1 MKKYRNPNIP
11 KPTPGDSRDEAL
23 ALVKPPRYVGKP
35 VIVVP
40 PKKKTPRSGER
51 SGPTTKVPAKP
62 MPNPKPINKPGVK
75 PPKRKTGPRP
85 SNRNDI
91 IRNRLRPAGSN

>member
-1 MKKYRNPNIP
+1 MAYGKIKMGKKLNSTTEPGDDKRRYIDDPPYTEKGPYKNRTTAIP
-11 KPTPGDSRDEAL
+11 KP
-23 ALVKPPRYVGKP
+23 
-35 VIVVP
+35 
-40 PKKKTPRSGER
+40 
-51 SGPTTKVPAKP
+51 AKP
-62 MPNPKPINKPGVK
+62 SPKPINKPGVK